1 MTEHEQRGQRR
12 SPEVPL
18 RIECVYLTCFR
29 SEFSFLATTL
39 NYSRVRMLR
48 AESLDEA
55 DFLLTVTGATAFL
68 SDTTFLDGTWRDAL
82 DMAAEFHPLAASLI
96 VADPVDWQFLS
107 DAYTRGACGVLWKPV
122 DFIQALER
130 IRAADQAARDRAT
143 WIEEQPLSER
153 LRPSVL
159 PR

>member
-1 MTEHEQRGQRR
+1 MTEHDQDRSHRR
-12 SPEVPL
+12 PEFPP

-39 NYSRVRMLR
+39 HFSRVRMFR

-55 DFLLTVTGATAFL
+55 DFLLTVTSATAFL

-82 DMAAEFHPLAASLI
+82 EMATELHPLAASLI

-122 DFIQALER
+122 DFIEAIER
-130 IRAADQAARDRAT
+130 VRAADQAARDRAV
-143 WIEEQPLSER
+143 WLAEQPLSGH
-153 LRPSVL
+153 LRPAAL